1 MQTLAPS
8 LDSQTNLLPQADF
21 PSTLVVVDP
30 NVQDLQLLVKDILPR
45 ARVLL
50 LDKERDGIEQVTQ
63 ALTQFSTLE
72 QLHILSHG
80 SPGNVFLGSSQLNL
94 KTIGRYSQLLCS
106 WADWLKNSDI
116 LLYGCRVGQGKAGG
130 LLLQKLQKLTG
141 ANLAAATA
149 RVGHGHWDLDVQLGD
164 ITSEVIVSR
173 SLQQNYAAHFDP
185 VVSFSLNTDTAIES
199 ENTLTVWN
207 FTLSETPPAGGTV
220 IRLDGDPDQAINQW
234 DLFQLEFSGLADIPE
249 DVSPN
254 LDFSAFNLTIVEQ
267 NASFS
272 LPTFNDFTVDSPFPV
287 VWTISAVSNGTV
299 NPAADTAR
307 VTIYDDPSQVPA
319 DPPASPPLTTTEAI
333 NAIGGFDADFY
344 LTRNPDVAAAGFDPL
359 AHYVNFGAREG
370 RSPRL
375 LADMPFYLA
384 NNPDIANAV
393 TNGVIENPLIHF
405 AQFGAFEE
413 RDPSCYF
420 DTSDYLLNNPDVAQ
434 AGVNPLGHYVQFG
447 AFEGRDPNAVFDSD
461 FYLTSNPDVDA
472 AGLNPLEHYIQFGA
486 SEGRSASASFDPDS
500 YLAAN
505 PDVAAAGVEAL
516 CHYLRFGISEGRP
529 VA

>member
-1 MQTLAPS
+1 MMQTLAPS

-173 SLQQNYAAHFDP
+173 SLQQSYSGYFDP
-185 VVSFSLNTDTAIES
+185 VVSFSLSSDTAIES
-199 ENTLTVWN
+199 ENTVLTWN
-207 FTLSETPPAGGTV
+207 FTLSEPPPTGGTV
-220 IRLDGDPDQAINQW
+220 IRLEGSPEQAINQW
-234 DLFQLEFSGLADIPE
+234 DLFQLDFFGLADIPE

-254 LDFSAFNLTIVEQ
+254 LDFSAFNLTITEQ
-267 NASFS
+267 NAGFS
-272 LPTFNDFTVDSPFPV
+272 LPTFNDFIDDSPAIGRYQIKFFLIFLDDTGYKRASIPFQIAQDAAFVLEALTSQGATVIFMHTPV
-287 VWTISAVSNGTV
+287 I
-299 NPAADTAR
+299 ADTHLGATGILHSMHGGESKKLANLQLR
-307 VTIYDDPSQVPA
+307 VAQ
-319 DPPASPPLTTTEAI
+319 
-333 NAIGGFDADFY
+333 
-344 LTRNPDVAAAGFDPL
+344 
-359 AHYVNFGAREG
+359 
-370 RSPRL
+370 RL
-375 LADMPFYLA
+375 LYSWHRPEA
-384 NNPDIANAV
+384 NDLS
-393 TNGVIENPLIHF
+393 TQRYTF
-405 AQFGAFEE
+405 
-413 RDPSCYF
+413 
-420 DTSDYLLNNPDVAQ
+420 
-434 AGVNPLGHYVQFG
+434 
-447 AFEGRDPNAVFDSD
+447 GRD
-461 FYLTSNPDVDA
+461 
-472 AGLNPLEHYIQFGA
+472 
-486 SEGRSASASFDPDS
+486 
-500 YLAAN
+500 
-505 PDVAAAGVEAL
+505 
-516 CHYLRFGISEGRP
+516 
-529 VA
+529 